1 MSGSQISSAALD
13 VRRRQILFRSWH
25 RGMRETDLL
34 IGRFADAEIA
44 RLNESELAAFE
55 DLLEVSDRDI
65 FGWLTGELQVPPAYD
80 TAVFR
85 KLKLFHSHARPL
97 EL

>member
-1 MSGSQISSAALD
+1 MSSSQISSAALD
-13 VRRRQILFRSWH
+13 LRRRRILFRSWH

-34 IGRFADAEIA
+34 MGRFADAAIA
-44 RLNESELAAFE
+44 RLDEPGLAAFE
-55 DLLEVSDRDI
+55 DLLEVPDRDI

-85 KLKLFHSHARPL
+85 KLKRFHSHAKPL
-97 EL
+97 DL